1 MPVVLLFLL
10 VAWQAPSPA
19 QRPMPSPAEFVTRVR
34 QALQL
39 DYQLQKDFTFIE
51 RRRDI
56 KLSKLGKVTIGP
68 LRTFEVYPSD
78 RPGGTYKRLIAI
90 DGKPL
95 TPDELARRDAEH
107 ERDLREA
114 QANANNPG
122 DRTAD
127 RNAGGE
133 PRDRQ
138 AMLNDAMAVYAP
150 TVVGREWID
159 GQSVL
164 VADVKPRQD
173 ARVTTREG
181 KWMKRFAGRVW
192 VAEAD
197 YQIVKLDMRAFDDV
211 TVAWGVVGRVHEGS
225 RVMISR
231 RYVMGVWLP
240 AERTYEASGRTLL
253 FRPFKLSVTTT
264 YSDYKKR

>member
-1 MPVVLLFLL
+1 MRVVLLIL
-10 VAWQAPSPA
+10 VVSISASA
-19 QRPMPSPAEFVTRVR
+19 QPHFPTSEEFGRRVR

-39 DYQLQKDFTFIE
+39 DYQLQKGFTYLE
-51 RRRDI
+51 RRRDLKI
-56 KLSKLGKVTIGP
+56 SRLGKVTIGP

-78 RPGGTYKRLIAI
+78 QHGGTYKRLIAI

-95 TPDELARRDAEH
+95 TADELAQRDAEH

-114 QANANNPG
+114 QARANNPG
-122 DRTAD
+122 HRVAAERDSATQQ
-127 RNAGGE
+127 
-133 PRDRQ
+133 RDRQ
-138 AMLNDAMAVYAP
+138 AMLDDAIAVYAP
-150 TVVGREWID
+150 TVVGQEWID

-173 ARVTTREG
+173 ARVSTREG
-181 KWMKRFAGRVW
+181 KWMKRFAGRMW

-211 TVAWGVVGRVHEGS
+211 TVAWGVVGRLHKGS

-231 RYVMGVWLP
+231 RYFMGAWLP

-253 FRPFKLSVTTT
+253 FRPFQFSVTTT